1 MSAISQLKQASFA
14 GIAFPYTDCR
24 VSIQARHHAHVYI
37 HTDGGELEKLGL
49 ALRKFAFTIPAH
61 DSLQPPFRNFYSIV
75 FPRLWSTWQ
84 SLVTAPLDVPS
95 IGRVQA
101 MATDA
106 TRSIKQATSG
116 EPVEVSFLED
126 SKTLATFDAVFAPSV
141 DTLPKKVGGFIRLAP
156 SEVPQS
162 LLDRLL
168 AAVSA
173 LMSLSARADTYARQ
187 WTAKVSEVVNL
198 CETLYRLPVLALPS
212 SAVCVGL
219 LLDLQLAAVLM
230 RQEAQRRSRARPV
243 LVWPFVTPAR
253 MSAGQIAAW
262 IYGDTGRVGELLALN
277 DWDPLNVPA
286 GSIVRYFGG

>member
-49 ALRKFAFTIPAH
+49 ALRKFSFTIPAH

-75 FPRLWSTWQ
+75 FPRLWSAWQ
-84 SLVTAPLDVPS
+84 SLVTSALVVPS
-95 IGRVQA
+95 IGTVQA

-126 SKTLATFDAVFAPSV
+126 SKTLATFAAVFTPSV
-141 DTLPKKVGGFIRLAP
+141 ATLPQQVRAVVRAAP
-156 SEVPQS
+156 PAVPKS

-168 AAVSA
+168 AAVDSVMA
-173 LMSLSARADTYARQ
+173 LAAQGDTFARQ
-187 WTAKVSEVVNL
+187 WTAKITSVINL
-198 CETLYRLPVLALPS
+198 CDVLYHQPSLALPS
-212 SAVCVGL
+212 SVAAVGV
-219 LLDLQLAAVLM
+219 LLDLHLTAIRM
-230 RQEAQRRSRARPV
+230 REEAQHRSRPV
-243 LVWPFVTPAR
+243 LTWPARTATR

-262 IYGDTGRVGELLALN
+262 IYGDTGRVGDLLALN

-286 GSIVRYFGG
+286 GSTVRYFGA